1 MIATLFS
8 DPLFFLVWLVGII
21 IALSV
26 HEFAHALVGYWL
38 GDQTAKQMGRLT
50 LNPLAHVDPVGLIA
64 LVLVGFGWGKPVP
77 YNRYNLRDQRI
88 GPVLIA
94 VAGPVSNLLMAIA
107 GAVIF
112 RLVGTELGAENLL
125 VIALQFF
132 VMLNV
137 ALCLFN
143 LIPIP
148 PLDGS
153 KLLLLALAGPRH
165 ARARNWIET
174 RGSLLLIGVIV
185 ADAFFNLGLFATFS
199 DVIRVVVMTLLGI

>member
-1 MIATLFS
+1 MISTLFEN
-8 DPLFFLVWLVGII
+8 PLFFAIWLVVII
-21 IALSV
+21 VALSV
-26 HEFAHALVGYWL
+26 HEFAHAAVGAWL
-38 GDQTAKQMGRLT
+38 GDRTAKQLGRLT
-50 LNPLAHVDPVGLIA
+50 LNPFAHIDPIGLLA

-94 VAGPVSNLLMAIA
+94 IAGPVSNILMAVCA
-107 GAVIF
+107 TMVF
-112 RLVGTELGAENLL
+112 RFVAPVLGLDNLL
-125 VIALQFF
+125 VFALQIF

-153 KLLLLALAGPRH
+153 KLLLLALAGPQH
-165 ARARNWIET
+165 ARARDWVET

-185 ADAFFNLGLFATFS
+185 ADAAFGLGLFAAFS
-199 DVIRVVVMTLLGI
+199 RAIQFVVTALLGG